1 LGSWRFVGQSLPR
14 TEDRRLLT
22 GLGRYTSDLAAP
34 DACRL
39 VVLRSPHAAAR
50 IRTGQHARLHAI
62 AFGSLRHSLLTHGG
76 IPEKGQNGEQQQE
89 DCTRKQDR
97 CAFHGPR
104 REAADREGEVHA
116 AVHSL

>member
-1 LGSWRFVGQSLPR
+1 MGSWRFVGQSLPR

-50 IRTGQHARLHAI
+50 IRGFDIATAARMPGVRLV
-62 AFGSLRHSLLTHGG
+62 LTLAAGTL
-76 IPEKGQNGEQQQE
+76 
-89 DCTRKQDR
+89 TRDILVPPQ
-97 CAFHGPR
+97 P
-104 REAADREGEVHA
+104 
-116 AVHSL
+116 